1 MYKGAKISI
10 IRAMKKSKKKPQ
22 NKAKKGKGGPAA
34 RKGLSPMGDR
44 VLVKPMSAED
54 AGQVT
59 SFGIIIPDSAK
70 EKPEQGKVVAVGPKS
85 SLKVGD
91 KVMFSTKNYEGD
103 VFKEVTVGGVDYY
116 ILSESNIL
124 GVLN

>member
-1 MYKGAKISI
+1 
-10 IRAMKKSKKKPQ
+10 MKKSKKKAAH
-22 NKAKKGKGGPAA
+22 KAKKVKTAPVAGKSKAGITPT
-34 RKGLSPMGDR
+34 GDR
-44 VLVKPMSAED
+44 VLVKPFTPEE

-70 EKPEQGKVVAVGPKS
+70 EKPEQGKVMAVGPKS
-85 SLKVGD
+85 GLKVGD
-91 KVMFSTKNYEGD
+91 KVMFATKNYDAD
-103 VFKEVTVGGVDYY
+103 VFKEVAVGGVDYY